1 MFEIARFESER
12 RVPAAIAIAVGLSL
26 FAALFLAVAPDV
38 IAEVD
43 LEAYADAF
51 PEALQTAFGIES
63 LGSIEGFLA
72 TELYQFGWVLLL
84 GLYFAYAAGGTIAG
98 DVERGRMD
106 MLLSTPVS
114 RSRVVVEK
122 FLSLVPVIVFVN
134 VVVGAVVYSGTI
146 LIGEPLSLADLVAV
160 HVLSIPYLLVC
171 AAVGLSYSVLLGR
184 ESLAQRA
191 GIATVFGLFMVQSVV
206 TGTDFE
212 MLGLVSPTRYYSPS
226 DVLVDGTYDLVGAAI
241 LTEATV
247 LLVVASV
254 LWFQRRD
261 I

>member
-1 MFEIARFESER
+1 MFEIVRFESER
-12 RVPAAIAIAVGLSL
+12 RVPAAITIAVGLSL

-43 LEAYADAF
+43 LEAYANAF

-63 LGSIEGFLA
+63 LGTLEGFLA

-84 GLYFAYAAGGTIAG
+84 GLYFAYTAGGTVSG

-114 RSRVVVEK
+114 RSQVVVEK
-122 FLSLVPVIVFVN
+122 FLSLVPVVLFVN
-134 VVVGAVVYSGTI
+134 VVVGAVVYAGSI
-146 LIGEPLSLADLVAV
+146 LIAEPLALAPLVAV
-160 HVLSIPYLLVC
+160 HALSIPYLLVC
-171 AAVGLSYSVLLGR
+171 SAVGLLYSVALAR

-206 TGTDFE
+206 TDTDFE
-212 MLGLVSPTRYYSPS
+212 FLGLLSPTRYYSPS
-226 DVLVDGTYDLVGAAI
+226 EVLVEETYDLVGAAI